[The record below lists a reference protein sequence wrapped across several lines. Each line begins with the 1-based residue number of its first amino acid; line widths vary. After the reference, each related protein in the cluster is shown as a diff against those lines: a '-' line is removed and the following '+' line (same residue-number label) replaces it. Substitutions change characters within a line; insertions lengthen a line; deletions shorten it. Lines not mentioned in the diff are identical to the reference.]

1 MVSIAPWTAPAVLIP
16 APPKTASQT
25 LTALVEALMPPGLD
39 RPAMD
44 GGVHQSLK
52 IDAVR
57 RVERWRF
64 HSGLKR
70 PPQAA
75 LVYGHYLPT
84 RLNLKRIARRYQ
96 PAVCCIPIRPL
107 GQLVCSLIAH
117 CDRGSGPIDPK
128 LINRIEGLSHFQAL
142 NPSER
147 FELLAVRYSAID
159 SEPDRW
165 LDRPLR

>member
-44 GGVHQSLK
+44 GAVHQSLK

-64 HSGLKR
+64 DSGLKR

-75 LVYGHYLPT
+75 LVYGL
-84 RLNLKRIARRYQ
+84 
-96 PAVCCIPIRPL
+96 
-107 GQLVCSLIAH
+107 SLIH
-117 CDRGSGPIDPK
+117 I
-128 LINRIEGLSHFQAL
+128 
-142 NPSER
+142 
-147 FELLAVRYSAID
+147 
-159 SEPDRW
+159 
-165 LDRPLR
+165 

>member
-25 LTALVEALMPPGLD
+25 LTALVEALMPPDLD

-57 RVERWRF
+57 RLERWRF

-70 PPQAA
+70 SPQAA

-128 LINRIEGLSHFQAL
+128 LINRIEAYPTFRLSILPSGLSC
-142 NPSER
+142 
-147 FELLAVRYSAID
+147 
-159 SEPDRW
+159 W
-165 LDRPLR
+165 LCVISP